1 MTFPAP
7 QPGLVIRY
15 SFLWSDEA
23 QVGAQEGSKDRP
35 CAIVVA
41 ASLDETG
48 DITVLVAPITH
59 AAPEEDDS
67 IPIPAKVAR
76 ALDLD
81 GERHWIR
88 IDELNEFVWPG
99 YDLRPIPGRR
109 GAYTYGMLPKALY
122 EALRSAILTRMK
134 RVRPQV
140 QKRD

>member
-15 SFLWSDEA
+15 SFLWSHEA
-23 QVGAQEGSKDRP
+23 QTDALEGSKDRP

-41 ASLDETG
+41 ASLDEAG

-81 GERHWIR
+81 GAQHWIR

-99 YDLRPIPGRR
+99 YDLRPIPGRP
-109 GAYTYGMLPKALY
+109 GDYAYGMLPKALY
-122 EALRSAILTRMK
+122 EALRSAIRTRLQ
-134 RVRPQV
+134 RVRPHV

>member
-15 SFLWSDEA
+15 SFLWSHEA
-23 QVGAQEGSKDRP
+23 RAGAQEGSKDRP

-59 AAPEEDDS
+59 APPEEDDS
-67 IPIPAKVAR
+67 IPIPPPVAHS
-76 ALDLD
+76 LDLD

-88 IDELNEFVWPG
+88 VDELNEFVWPG
-99 YDLRPIPGRR
+99 YDLRPIPGRP
-109 GAYTYGMLPKALY
+109 GAYAYGMLPRALY
-122 EALRSAILTRMK
+122 DALRSAIQARWK
-134 RVRPQV
+134 RVRPRV

>member
-15 SFLWSDEA
+15 NFLWSNEA
-23 QVGAQEGSKDRP
+23 RVGAQEGSKDRP

-59 AAPEEDDS
+59 APPEDDDS
-67 IPIPAKVAR
+67 IPIPPKVAR
-76 ALDLD
+76 VLDLD

-88 IDELNEFVWPG
+88 VDELNEFVWPG
-99 YDLRPIPGRR
+99 YDLRPIPRR
-109 GAYTYGMLPKALY
+109 PGAYAYGMLPKALY
-122 EALRSAILTRMK
+122 DALRSAIQTRRK
-134 RVRPQV
+134 RVGPRV